1 MNFDAICKIEP
12 ELRRLADSATNAGQY
27 GAASWTATSL
37 AIHERLS
44 KLAGHGGHDERLRSD
59 ECYETARA
67 AIHAAWAATS
77 PTFAHVA
84 FLAPHGNQRPT
95 FARWPTQANV
105 VYTSE
110 TPPVVGTFRKSG
122 QGDGGG
128 NRARLRQSLFC
139 LSAFFQGA
147 KNP

>member
-1 MNFDAICKIEP
+1 MNAARSEC
-12 ELRRLADSATNAGQY
+12 LAPVGP
-27 GAASWTATSL
+27 
-37 AIHERLS
+37 R
-44 KLAGHGGHDERLRSD
+44 
-59 ECYETARA
+59 
-67 AIHAAWAATS
+67 S
-77 PTFAHVA
+77 PTFAYVA

-128 NRARLRQSLFC
+128 NRHHLRHSLFY

>member
-1 MNFDAICKIEP
+1 MNFDARCKIEP
-12 ELRRLADSATNAGQY
+12 EIRRLADNAANAGRHK
-27 GAASWTATSL
+27 ATWTATLL

-84 FLAPHGNQRPT
+84 FLAPHGNQRSHDRHLPNT
-95 FARWPTQANV
+95 GQRGV
-105 VYTSE
+105 HVGD
-110 TPPVVGTFRKSG
+110 PPGRVGTFRKSG
-122 QGDGGG
+122 QEMAAGTV
-128 NRARLRQSLFC
+128 ALLRTVCFTC
-139 LSAFFQGA
+139 PTF
-147 KNP
+147 P